1 MNQSN
6 DARTGEDLGSY
17 VEPGGR
23 PAVRFARTY
32 PHSAERVWGAITE
45 PEQLKQW
52 FPFHTV
58 IEPRVGAVVEF
69 SGNPHAPDFTGRVLV
84 YEPPRRLA
92 FSWGGSELH
101 FELEALEDGRCRL
114 ILTDIL
120 EAGDTAARNG
130 AGWSICLGELSR
142 LLVGET
148 TAEPRTTPSRTW
160 QEYYESYI
168 ALGVPHGAAIPG
180 QEH

>member
-1 MNQSN
+1 MNESAGMRSG
-6 DARTGEDLGSY
+6 DDLGTY
-17 VEPGGR
+17 AEQEGR

-32 PHSAERVWGAITE
+32 PHSAERVWSAITE

-58 IEPRVGAVVEF
+58 IEPQVGGVVHF

-92 FSWGGSELH
+92 FSWGDSELQ

-114 ILTDIL
+114 TMTDFL
-120 EAGDTAARNG
+120 EAENTAARNG
-130 AGWSICLGELSR
+130 AGWSMCLRELDKLLADEETAGLHSTESR
-142 LLVGET
+142 
-148 TAEPRTTPSRTW
+148 SW

-168 ALGVPHGAAIPG
+168 AAGVPHGAAIPG
-180 QEH
+180 RPE